1 MTMENDKILETLQ
14 KEIAALQE
22 LLDQIQ
28 PDCFKQYLRQ
38 IFSGQIV
45 PPYFVVAILNTY
57 NIQAQFYR
65 F

>member
-28 PDCFKQYLRQ
+28 PDWFKETAKIHTGTDGLWRVKK
-38 IFSGQIV
+38 SGS
-45 PPYFVVAILNTY
+45 PEF
-57 NIQAQFYR
+57 
-65 F
+65 